1 MKGIGKF
8 IMGGLILA
16 IVAFFCWYFSDIII
30 YILIAV
36 VISILGRPLMEL
48 LGYLRFKGIK
58 LSEGLKA
65 AITLIF
71 IWTVFAMLF
80 YSLIPLLVNEFSSLS
95 KVDFTV
101 VAVRLEAPLEYISSK
116 LREFGMLDE
125 GRDFKAYLAESIASV
140 FQLNMLKSFS
150 ASLVNFISNL
160 AVALF
165 SITFIT
171 FFFLKEKK
179 LFLRILLAI
188 IPEKHSEGV
197 RNTLNSVQ
205 PLLIRYFVG
214 ILIQTTCVAVLNTF
228 GLWIIGLDFSHAVV
242 IGIVT
247 GILNLIPYI
256 GPLIGAAFGLL
267 IGLILHIN
275 DPMTIL
281 MSELIYMIIVFSI
294 TALIDNTVL
303 QPLIYGNSVYAHPL
317 EIFIV
322 ILIAGSLAGIPGM
335 ILAIPGYTVVRVIL
349 KEFFADRRI
358 VKSLTRRLD

>member
-58 LSEGLKA
+58 PSEGLKA

-125 GRDFKAYLAESIASV
+125 GRDFKAYLAESIA
-140 FQLNMLKSFS
+140 LEYIKSHAQELGIDEKIFGEKHFHIHVPSGAVPKDGPS
-150 ASLVNFISNL
+150 AGVTMVTSLVSTITGKRVKK
-160 AVALF
+160 AVAMTGE
-165 SITFIT
+165 ITLKGKI
-171 FFFLKEKK
+171 LPVGGIKEK
-179 LFLRILLAI
+179 ILAAKRAGIKTVILCSANRKDI
-188 IPEKHSEGV
+188 EEIHKTYIKGLKFIYADNISEV
-197 RNTLNSVQ
+197 
-205 PLLIRYFVG
+205 
-214 ILIQTTCVAVLNTF
+214 
-228 GLWIIGLDFSHAVV
+228 
-242 IGIVT
+242 
-247 GILNLIPYI
+247 
-256 GPLIGAAFGLL
+256 
-267 IGLILHIN
+267 
-275 DPMTIL
+275 
-281 MSELIYMIIVFSI
+281 
-294 TALIDNTVL
+294 IDNAL
-303 QPLIYGNSVYAHPL
+303 LHNRH
-317 EIFIV
+317 
-322 ILIAGSLAGIPGM
+322 
-335 ILAIPGYTVVRVIL
+335 
-349 KEFFADRRI
+349 K
-358 VKSLTRRLD
+358 